1 MPGQFSDSGSRYALE
16 ALTGRSGVMLSSVT
30 GLTFSAINTEPASN
44 SATVVAFTG
53 RTAITTST
61 ANGFAGLQPGMTI
74 TLTNNSTAAANTTY
88 TVASVAPQNNQI
100 SITTG
105 VTFGTGGT
113 IFWNP
118 AVKPTYLA
126 LCTAQPLDNYFIA
139 GVGQQIPL
147 LNMQEYGAT
156 GYSRVPTVWNAA
168 TATNTGTA
176 QVFVGNGTINGTATT
191 GPIQL
196 APTATTVVSG
206 SATGVGTG
214 TSGNPANV
222 ATITTSTTTH
232 QISAGATV
240 VLTGFT
246 AAGGATGTLN
256 GTYIVTGVP
265 SATTFTV
272 TTATGGTAPTGSF
285 TSGTVTV
292 QGPVNTTFTLYTS
305 SALGVPTIVTTNP
318 FVIGSTINIRGAS
331 ATSGS
336 WNADNATVVATTQDA
351 TLGSTITV
359 VGPSLAS
366 GNGTLT
372 AITPVTATTSNVL
385 PGRIFQGATGAA
397 VTTSLQFT
405 TYVIAN
411 SFTAGDTVLIT
422 GITTVTGF
430 NGTRQ
435 VFASDSTQFT
445 VFEPTA
451 ITSATG
457 IGGTVNITRVGAAVV
472 GAGISGPTAQQTFG
486 PFTGGTGSTV
496 THCALVSQPFV
507 TASIASIATAT
518 PAANYSR
525 ITTSAAHGLFGGQV
539 IRITG
544 ATTTGYNNGV
554 YTILG
559 TPSTTTFDIAST
571 LGAQAGAGGT
581 VTGVLNGEVLAWW
594 ALDASRTP
602 ATNDSVTVAANALSL
617 FVN

>member
-16 ALTGRSGVMLSSVT
+16 AITGRSGVMLSSVT
-30 GLTFSAINTEPASN
+30 GLTFSAANTEPASN
-44 SATVVAFTG
+44 SATPVAFTG
-53 RTAITTST
+53 RTTITTST
-61 ANGFAGLQPGMTI
+61 TNGFAGLQPGMTI
-74 TLTNNSTAAANTTY
+74 LLTGNSTAAVNTTY

-126 LCTAQPLDNYFIA
+126 LCTAQPLDNYFVA

-147 LNMQEYGAT
+147 LNIQEYGAT
-156 GYSRVPTVWNAA
+156 GYSRIPTVWNAA

-176 QVFVGNGTINGTATT
+176 QVFVGNGTINGTSTV
-191 GPIQL
+191 GPVQL
-196 APTATTVVSG
+196 TPAATTVVSG
-206 SATGVGTG
+206 TATGVGTG

-222 ATITTSTTTH
+222 ATITTSTTVH

-246 AAGGATGTLN
+246 AASGATGVLN

-265 SATTFTV
+265 SPTTFTV

-285 TSGTVTV
+285 TGGTVTV

-318 FVIGSTINIRGAS
+318 FVVGSTINIRGAS

-336 WNADNATVVATTQDA
+336 WDAQNATVVAATQDA
-351 TLGSTITV
+351 TGSTITV
-359 VGPSLAS
+359 VGPGLAS

-385 PGRIFQGATGAA
+385 PSRIMQGATGAA

-411 SFTAGDTVLIT
+411 SFSAGDTVLIT
-422 GITTVTGF
+422 GITGVTGF

-435 VFASDSTQFT
+435 VYAADSTQFT
-445 VFEPTA
+445 VFEPVS

-486 PFTGGTGSTV
+486 PFTAGTGSTI
-496 THCALVSQPFV
+496 THAALVSQPFV

-525 ITTSAAHGLFGGQV
+525 ITTSSAHGLFGGQV

-544 ATTTGYNNGV
+544 ATTTGYNGGV
-554 YTILG
+554 YTILA
-559 TPSTTTFDIAST
+559 TPSATTFDIAST

-594 ALDASRTP
+594 ALDAARTP